1 LGISVEVSEAGKGYW
16 GIMPYPPRS
25 CPPQRLPGVIGKQKC
40 SENGNCNAVKTGT
53 GIQ

>member
-1 LGISVEVSEAGKGYW
+1 LDLEYVHNCTYFLITEIV
-16 GIMPYPPRS
+16 
-25 CPPQRLPGVIGKQKC
+25 VIGKQKC

>member
-1 LGISVEVSEAGKGYW
+1 MKTGNNINGKQSGL
-16 GIMPYPPRS
+16 I
-25 CPPQRLPGVIGKQKC
+25 VIGKQKC

>member
-1 LGISVEVSEAGKGYW
+1 VDWGRTGYLW
-16 GIMPYPPRS
+16 GQNLDNINIMAIII
-25 CPPQRLPGVIGKQKC
+25 VIGKQKC

>member
-1 LGISVEVSEAGKGYW
+1 
-16 GIMPYPPRS
+16 MPQNES
-25 CPPQRLPGVIGKQKC
+25 KAFHVIGKQKC